1 MKRILLAEDRDD
13 DVVLLKIALNGVG
26 QPHVL
31 DVATDGEEALTYLK
45 RVLPTVLT
53 KNSEAP
59 DLVLLDIKMPKVDGL
74 EVLQWI
80 RQQPEF
86 LDLPVLMFTSSDRKD
101 DIAKAYS
108 LGANSYVV
116 KTGDLDELSRCLKIL
131 LDYWLEVHQ
140 RLPNQ

>member
-45 RVLPTVLT
+45 RVQPTVLT

-86 LDLPVLMFTSSDRKD
+86 LDLPVLMLTSSDRKD
-101 DIAKAYS
+101 DIAKA
-108 LGANSYVV
+108 
-116 KTGDLDELSRCLKIL
+116 
-131 LDYWLEVHQ
+131 
-140 RLPNQ
+140 